1 MMGGLLGQLIVL
13 PPGQKYD
20 PETDKTMVIG
30 LGGAEDQKAPL
41 LLNGSAQPEPLHLK
55 SGVAYRLR
63 LINITPNN
71 GGVQVSLLAG
81 AAPVRWRGVAED
93 GADPPAPQGIQ
104 QGGRQG
110 GAGREG
116 HVFEVRPPP
125 AGRLRRGG

>member
-30 LGGAEDQKAPL
+30 LGGADDQKAPL

-63 LINITPNN
+63 LINMTPNN
-71 GGVQVSLLAG
+71 GGLQVSLLAG
-81 AAPVRWRGVAED
+81 PSPGPWGALAKD
-93 GADPPAPQGIQ
+93 GADLPPAQGIGQ
-104 QGGRQG
+104 EARH
-110 GAGREG
+110 AAA
-116 HVFEVRPPP
+116 V
-125 AGRLRRGG
+125 AT